1 MHTKRRFAIKFP
13 SKGLKLQK
21 LTGIKNCIARLVEKS
36 LSTQWKEKFRPACAI
51 LEYIL
56 LKQKHLKIISR
67 ETLSE
72 KNKTL
77 DIEFRLS
84 ENEITEM
91 LIFLNRVGSLLYI
104 DSAELRNTVILDVHW
119 FVGAFKCVIA
129 DSIEIEAITNKE
141 STIFLE
147 TGELTDHDL
156 DTIWS
161 KHDNKKENYLDHKDK
176 ILSYMEHMGL
186 LAICNNENPVIDQGN
201 ISKTAVHGDWYY
213 FPSMNKRKLGNDLK
227 KLKEYKSSSILC
239 LQFSEKGQ
247 LPMLVFYKLVSK
259 CIGMSGWSI
268 LKEGDKKSIFEN
280 VACFLLE
287 NHIVVICI
295 CQFQIQVQVCL
306 PKDKILPDIL
316 HEVQTTIVQEIKKF
330 KKYEFKMGYK
340 CERSVLCSEKD
351 NSFIAVEDFPIK
363 QLLCT
368 MCKVGE
374 KHFVSN
380 RICWVRNTYL
390 VVIIDSLC
398 NTIC

>member
-13 SKGLKLQK
+13 SKGPKLQK
-21 LTGIKNCIARLVEKS
+21 LTRIKNCIARLVEKS
-36 LSTQWKEKFRPACAI
+36 LSQQWKETIRPACAI

-67 ETLSE
+67 EALSE

-77 DIEFRLS
+77 DAEFRLS
-84 ENEITEM
+84 ESEITEM

-104 DSAELRNTVILDVHW
+104 NEDELKNTVILDVHW

-129 DSIEIEAITNKE
+129 ESIEIEEITNNKT
-141 STIFLE
+141 TIFHE
-147 TGELTDHDL
+147 TGELNDHDL

-161 KHDNKKENYLDHKDK
+161 KHENKKENYLKHKDK

-186 LAICNNENPVIDQGN
+186 LTICNWEKSGIDQGN
-201 ISKTAVHGDWYY
+201 MTKTAVHGVWYY
-213 FPSMNKRKLGNDLK
+213 FPSMNKRKLGNSLEK
-227 KLKEYKSSSILC
+227 FKEYQTSSILC

-268 LKEGDKKSIFEN
+268 LKEGDRNSIFEN
-280 VACFLLE
+280 VACFLLK

-306 PKDKILPDIL
+306 PKDKISPDIL
-316 HEVQTTIVQEIKKF
+316 HEVQIAIVKEIKKF
-330 KKYEFKMGYK
+330 KKYEFKIGYK
-340 CERSVLCSEKD
+340 CERGVFCSEED
-351 NSFIAVEDFPIK
+351 NSIIALDEFPIK
-363 QLLCT
+363 KLLCK

-380 RICWVRNTYL
+380 KICWVIFTFS
-390 VVIIDSLC
+390 VFIIE
-398 NTIC
+398 IQFQIG